1 MTDRTAALDAA
12 SVPTS
17 RSARVRAILGGCAGN
32 LVEWFDW
39 FTYSSFSLYFARHF
53 FPSGDQTA
61 QLLQAAAVFG
71 VGFLARPIGA
81 WAMGLYADHAGRKTA
96 LATSVAMMCGGSFAV
111 AILPGHETIGALAPA
126 GLVAARILQ
135 GLSVGGEYG
144 AAATYMSEMAGRK
157 RRGLLSSLQMTTVVV
172 GQLLALGLLILLQQ
186 TMPAA
191 ALEAWG
197 WRIPFAIGGLLAVIV
212 FWLRTGMDESASFE
226 AARQGRERGGA
237 LRLLKEYPRETWAV
251 FVLTAAGSVAFYV
264 YTTYMQKFLVNTAG
278 FSRETATALTAAAL
292 VVYLV
297 AQPLVG
303 ALSDRVG
310 RRAPLALGFALGA
323 LFTYPAMTALGRTHS
338 PALAFA
344 LITGLMVIVSG
355 YTAVNAAVK
364 SELYPAYIRALGVAL
379 PYAMASAIFGGT
391 AEYAALWFKQA
402 GMENGFFLY
411 VSGVMLVAMVVA
423 LRLRDSARH
432 SLILED

>member
-1 MTDRTAALDAA
+1 MTDSTVALDASA
-12 SVPTS
+12 RSR
-17 RSARVRAILGGCAGN
+17 RSARFRAILGGCAGN

-39 FTYSSFSLYFARHF
+39 FAYSSFSLYFAGRF

-81 WAMGLYADHAGRKTA
+81 WLMGLYADRSGRRTA
-96 LATSVAMMCGGSFAV
+96 LAASVAMMCAGSLAV
-111 AILPGHETIGALAPA
+111 ALLPGYGSIGAAAPT
-126 GLVAARILQ
+126 GLVLARIVQ

-144 AAATYMSEMAGRK
+144 AAATYMSEMAGHR

-172 GQLLALGLLILLQQ
+172 GQLLALGLLMVLQRGLTQ
-186 TMPAA
+186 AQ
-191 ALEAWG
+191 LEGWG
-197 WRIPFAIGGLLAVIV
+197 WRIPFAVGALLAIIV
-212 FWLRTGMDESASFE
+212 FWLRSGMDESGSFE
-226 AARQGRERGGA
+226 AARRAPARSGA
-237 LRLLKEYPRETWAV
+237 WRLLRDYPRETWAV
-251 FVLTAAGSVAFYV
+251 FVLTAAGSIAFYV

-278 FSRETATALTAAAL
+278 FSRETATAVTAAAL
-292 VVYLV
+292 LVYMA
-297 AQPLVG
+297 AQPAVG
-303 ALSDRVG
+303 ALSDRFG
-310 RRAPLALGFALGA
+310 RRLPLVLGFAAGA
-323 LFTYPAMTALGRTHS
+323 VFTYPAMTTLARTHS
-338 PALAFA
+338 PLTAFVLVTALM
-344 LITGLMVIVSG
+344 IIVSG

-411 VSGVMLVAMVVA
+411 VSGTMLLAMVVA
-423 LRLRDSARH
+423 LRLRDSAHH
-432 SLILED
+432 SLILET

>member
-1 MTDRTAALDAA
+1 MTDSAAPAA
-12 SVPTS
+12 FAPATS
-17 RSARVRAILGGCAGN
+17 PSARARAILGGCAGN

-39 FTYSSFSLYFARHF
+39 FAYSSFSLYFAKHF

-71 VGFLARPIGA
+71 VGFLARPFGA
-81 WAMGLYADHAGRKTA
+81 WIMGLYADHAGRRTA

-111 AILPGHETIGALAPA
+111 ALLPGYEVIGAAAPA
-126 GLVAARILQ
+126 GLVVARIFQ

-144 AAATYMSEMAGRK
+144 AAATYMSEMAGHK
-157 RRGLLSSLQMTTVVV
+157 RRGFLSSLQMTTVVV
-172 GQLLALGLLILLQQ
+172 GQLLALGLLMLLQRIMAPQ
-186 TMPAA
+186 

-197 WRIPFAIGGLLAVIV
+197 WRIPFAVGGLLAIVV

-226 AARQGRERGGA
+226 AARRSGERGGA
-237 LRLLKEYPRETWAV
+237 WRLLTKYPRETWAV
-251 FVLTAAGSVAFYV
+251 FVLTGAGSLAFYV

-278 FSRETATALTAAAL
+278 FSRETATTLTAAAL
-292 VVYLV
+292 MVYLA
-297 AQPLVG
+297 AQPAVG
-303 ALSDRVG
+303 ALSDRFG
-310 RRAPLALGFALGA
+310 RRLPLALGFALGA
-323 LFTYPAMTALGRTHS
+323 ILTYPAMTALETTRS
-338 PALAFA
+338 PGVAF
-344 LITGLMVIVSG
+344 LIITGLMLIVSG

-379 PYAMASAIFGGT
+379 PYAAASAIFGGT

-402 GMENGFFLY
+402 GMENGYFLY
-411 VSGVMLVAMVVA
+411 VSGAMLVATVVA